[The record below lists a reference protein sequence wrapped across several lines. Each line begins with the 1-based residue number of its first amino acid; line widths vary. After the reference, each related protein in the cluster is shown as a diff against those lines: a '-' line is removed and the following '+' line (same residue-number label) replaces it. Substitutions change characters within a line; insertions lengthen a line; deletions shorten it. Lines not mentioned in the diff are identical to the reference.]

1 MKLTLRS
8 VVKEP
13 FYFEE
18 VDVGVDLSKAS
29 MIDFEGTDF
38 AAYLCKASASIANV
52 VTINITEKKSGVG
65 IVTRL
70 NWVPTGREAEI
81 GSSESDV

>member
-1 MKLTLRS
+1 VVELALRS

-13 FYFEE
+13 FDFEE
-18 VDVGVDLSKAS
+18 FDVGVDLSKAS

-38 AAYLCKASASIANV
+38 AAYLCKSRASIADV
-52 VTINITEKKSGVG
+52 ETINIAKKKSGVG

-70 NWVPTGREAEI
+70 NWVTNGEGGRNR
-81 GSSESDV
+81 

>member
-1 MKLTLRS
+1 M
-8 VVKEP
+8 KEP

-38 AAYLCKASASIANV
+38 AAYLCKASASTANV
-52 VTINITEKKSGVG
+52 EAINITKKKSGVG

-70 NWVPTGREAEI
+70 NWVTNGE
-81 GSSESDV
+81 GSRNR